1 MGTDNIPGNVKFKF
15 PETVVLPV
23 SRRRENDR
31 AAILKMFEA
40 PDETV
45 ELSADLQPVSSS
57 VGLLKNLFGLGCGN
71 VPVISQA
78 ILISPGIAN
87 VHGTDVIAF
96 LHHDHTSA
104 GVQGQLEILGQRQK

>member
-1 MGTDNIPGNVKFKF
+1 MDNLPGNVKFTV
-15 PETVVLPV
+15 PEIVVRPV

-40 PDETV
+40 PDKTV
-45 ELSADLQPVSSS
+45 LLSANLQPVSSS
-57 VGLLKNLFGLGCGN
+57 VGLFKDFFGQVCGN

-87 VHGTDVIAF
+87 VHGTGVIAF
-96 LHHDHTSA
+96 LHHDHASTS
-104 GVQGQLEILGQRQK
+104 VQGQLEIFGQRQK